1 MVRVLVIAGALLVV
15 AQVHRAGGGVISS
28 ELNRAFG
35 LGGAEIGVVVGTM
48 ALASAV
54 AQVPMGLAF
63 DRYGTR
69 RTTAALAL
77 IAAAGTATFAVAGGG
92 AGLALGRF
100 LIGVGFGGAIT
111 AVMLL
116 AMRWAPREHFATVA
130 ASVIASASLL
140 GGLLGTAPLAFALR
154 HLGWTSTFGAIA
166 LLTLLG
172 AGLASAM
179 IRDAP
184 EGDGG
189 HPPGRESLLEG
200 LRGLGAILADRALRP
215 LLIMGVSTIAPFAC
229 VGGLWAGPYLQEVH
243 GQSGAQASVVLLG
256 LVVAY
261 NLGTLAYGPLDRWF
275 GTHKGVIV
283 TGAALSGLCL
293 AVLAVWPR
301 LPLWPAVLVLHLA
314 MVAMPFYVTLTAQVR
329 EFVPAQR
336 LGRAITSLY
345 LFGLTAA
352 FLAQWLTGLLVGL
365 TAEPGRIGSP
375 LGYRLVFAFLAALLL
390 GTLLIYRRAPER
402 RVTAGAQAA
411 ATPHSS
417 KPRSAAGS

>member
-116 AMRWAPREHFATVA
+116 AMRWAPREHFATIA

-140 GGLLGTAPLAFALR
+140 GGLLGTAPLAFALG

-215 LLIMGVSTIAPFAC
+215 LLIMGVCTIAPFAC